1 MSIIKLL
8 ILAIVAAMIGWFTNI
23 IAIKLIFRPL
33 YPIKIPVLNFE
44 IQGLIPKRKEE
55 IAKSVGDV
63 VEEELLNIRDIIE
76 RIIEDEDISKIKFI
90 LKRRI
95 NNIVDEKLPAL
106 IPSSIKNMISE
117 YVDEI
122 VDSEGDKI
130 LKQLIEETIDNATE
144 RVSIADIV
152 EEKIN
157 SYDIDKLERII
168 ITIAKKELKHIE
180 ILGGVLGFF
189 IGIIQGII
197 VLNF

>member
-8 ILAIVAAMIGWFTNI
+8 ILATVAAMIGWFTNI

-33 YPIKIPVLNFE
+33 YPIKIPILNFE

-95 NNIVDEKLPAL
+95 NKIVDEKLPAL